1 MRAIGGTRIEWEDI
15 PPAVRSAVEDE
26 LGASVVRADNQPGGF
41 SPGLAARC
49 VLADGRR
56 IFLKAVSPAQNPHSC
71 RIHRREAEVAA
82 DLPDS
87 VPHAP
92 LRHVHDDGEWVVL
105 GFDEVAGRQP
115 TEPWTLE
122 ELDRV
127 IPAVRALGRTRLAP
141 DHGLQSVVQRHRP
154 VFQGWR
160 RLAGGDGDAGVL
172 DDWARARLDLL
183 AELESDWEEAAA
195 GEVLIH
201 ADLRAD
207 NMLLDQ
213 DGAVTFV
220 DWPWACVGA
229 PFVDL
234 AFFLPSVGLGGGPD
248 PAAVIDRYGLLHG
261 VDPHAF
267 LAVSVAVAGFL
278 QRSSLDPPPPGLPA
292 LRSFQQ
298 AQADV
303 SLAWLRAT
311 ISA

>member
-1 MRAIGGTRIEWEDI
+1 MRAIGGTRIGWEDI
-15 PPAVRSAVEDE
+15 PVEVRAAVEAV

-49 VLADGRR
+49 RLSDGRP

-82 DLPDS
+82 KLPDR
-87 VPHAP
+87 VRHAP
-92 LRHVHDDGEWVVL
+92 LRYVHDDGEWVVL
-105 GFDEVAGRQP
+105 AFDEVDGRQP

-127 IPAVRALGRTRLAP
+127 IPAVRALGRTRLAA

-172 DDWARARLDLL
+172 DDWARAHLDVL
-183 AELESDWEEAAA
+183 AELESHWEEAAA
-195 GEVLIH
+195 GEALIH

-207 NMLLDQ
+207 NMLLDEH
-213 DGAVTFV
+213 GEVTFV

-248 PAAVIDRYGLLHG
+248 PATVIDRYDLLHG

-267 LAVSVAVAGFL
+267 LAVSVAVAGFM
-278 QRSSLDPPPPGLPA
+278 QRSALDPAPPGLPS
-292 LRSFQQ
+292 LRAFQQ

-303 SLAWLRAT
+303 VLPWLRSSLRA
-311 ISA
+311 